1 MGENGAGKS
10 TFIKVI
16 TGVHA
21 PDEGEIILKG
31 EKVTFANPREAYAH
45 SIAAIYQHSTAYPHL
60 TVAENIFVGHYNL
73 GLNDWPAMYAETRTL
88 LESLGSSID
97 PRAEIGML
105 TVAEQQIVEI
115 AKAISQK
122 AEILI
127 MDEPTAAL
135 SEKSASSFIKSQT
148 GCAIRERPSSLFP
161 TVLRTCTVWQPGLR
175 FSGIPSIS
183 APTMFRGC
191 PRISW

>member
-1 MGENGAGKS
+1 MSDYILELKDIVKRFSGVVALNHVQFQLKKGEIHALMGENGAGKS

-45 SIAAIYQHSTAYPHL
+45 SIAAVYQHSTAYPHL
-60 TVAENIFVGHYNL
+60 TVAENIFVGHYKKNRL

-105 TVAEQQIVEI
+105 TVAEQQIV
-115 AKAISQK
+115 
-122 AEILI
+122 
-127 MDEPTAAL
+127 
-135 SEKSASSFIKSQT
+135 
-148 GCAIRERPSSLFP
+148 
-161 TVLRTCTVWQPGLR
+161 
-175 FSGIPSIS
+175 
-183 APTMFRGC
+183 
-191 PRISW
+191 